1 MGRAPADFSADE
13 TKSAGNS
20 LRISALFSKYDGI
33 RCKQTVPME
42 LCGDALKIILS
53 ARSGFVGYWGG
64 FQWDGHIISPPPM
77 AFSKIGRCSR

>member
-1 MGRAPADFSADE
+1 
-13 TKSAGNS
+13 
-20 LRISALFSKYDGI
+20 
-33 RCKQTVPME
+33 ME

>member
-1 MGRAPADFSADE
+1 MW
-13 TKSAGNS
+13 
-20 LRISALFSKYDGI
+20 ISAHFAKSDGI
-33 RCKQTVPME
+33 LCKQTVPME
-42 LCGDALKIILS
+42 LCEDALKILLS